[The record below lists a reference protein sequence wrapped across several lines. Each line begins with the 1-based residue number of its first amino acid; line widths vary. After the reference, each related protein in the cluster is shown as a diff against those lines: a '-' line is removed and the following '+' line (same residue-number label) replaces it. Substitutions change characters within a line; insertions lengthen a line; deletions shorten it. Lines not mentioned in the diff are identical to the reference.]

1 SLLHLKSGSNL
12 VLWHLMLVD
21 ARFEMRLRQLG
32 HNGDQ
37 ICGANDCLRAL
48 CDQRCPTGAS
58 LAKTGASVSRSRIC
72 TARNATVFNEANV
85 SQFPAGK
92 VEAVQLYSAKA

>member
-1 SLLHLKSGSNL
+1 
-12 VLWHLMLVD
+12 MLVD

-32 HNGDQ
+32 RSGDQ

-48 CDQRCPTGAS
+48 CDQRCPTGA
-58 LAKTGASVSRSRIC
+58 LVKTGASVLKSRIC
-72 TARNATVFNEANV
+72 TARNATVLNEAKV

-92 VEAVQLYSAKA
+92 VESV